1 MKLSTVIPYLK
12 KIQIYKSRDTLLKIC
27 WHRYFFTGNQQLK
40 LYQEIQIQASFYYE
54 ISNNSFNFFES
65 LKVFLIN
72 IATILMIPAKL
83 VTLGLFKIK
92 TFWNRGY
99 DVKIFVQQVTNRI
112 LLHDSNYF
120 VDVVI
125 WPKFD
130 KSSISIREVIIT
142 SIL

>member
-1 MKLSTVIPYLK
+1 MKLNTVIPYLK

-27 WHRYFFTGNQQLK
+27 WHPYFFTGNQQ
-40 LYQEIQIQASFYYE
+40 IQIQAPFYYE

-72 IATILMIPAKL
+72 IAIILMIPAKL

-92 TFWNRGY
+92 IFWNRGY
-99 DVKIFVQQVTNRI
+99 DVIIFVQQVTNKI

-130 KSSISIREVIIT
+130 KSSISITEVIIT

>member
-1 MKLSTVIPYLK
+1 
-12 KIQIYKSRDTLLKIC
+12 
-27 WHRYFFTGNQQLK
+27 
-40 LYQEIQIQASFYYE
+40 
-54 ISNNSFNFFES
+54 
-65 LKVFLIN
+65 
-72 IATILMIPAKL
+72 MIPAKL

-92 TFWNRGY
+92 IFWNRGY
-99 DVKIFVQQVTNRI
+99 DVIIFVQQVTNKI

-130 KSSISIREVIIT
+130 KSSISITEVIIT

>member
-12 KIQIYKSRDTLLKIC
+12 KIEIYKSRDRLLKIC

-99 DVKIFVQQVTNRI
+99 DVIIFVQQVTNRI